1 MKIFDLNTTDVVQVM
16 RFLRRHT
23 AADSKV
29 VKKVATIVAEIRK
42 NGDRALT
49 SYIQRLDGALSPSI
63 ICSQTQLRRRA
74 AQCPRDVQRALAHAA
89 RNIER
94 FHTACLRQRETVCQV
109 EPGIQVWREFRAID
123 RVGIYVPGGRASY
136 PSTVLMGAIP
146 ARVAGCREVVVA
158 TPIVDEISPII
169 AQACVMAGV
178 DTVYAM
184 GGAHAI
190 AALAYGTEA
199 VAAVDKIV
207 GPGNRWVTEAKQQ
220 VYGAVDIDMP
230 AGPSEVMVLA
240 DTSANA
246 AHVAA
251 DMLSQLEHSPDAQA
265 VLVTTDAALIGK
277 VERELQCQMKRLSR
291 YAILKDS
298 VAISALIKAPSVVQM
313 VAMANAYAPEH
324 LEIVTRKP
332 QAILKHIRHAGSV
345 FLGPWSSE
353 PLGDYATGANHTLP
367 TNGGARAFG
376 PLGIESFG
384 KWMQVQEVTRQGF
397 KRLEKTVA
405 ALAAAEGLDAHRNA
419 VLIRSEK

>member
-1 MKIFDLNTTDVVQVM
+1 MKTFDLETTDIADVM
-16 RFLRRHT
+16 QFLGRSK
-23 AADSKV
+23 ADDQAIA
-29 VKKVATIVAEIRK
+29 KKVATIVAQVRK
-42 NGDRALT
+42 TGNRALKA
-49 SYIQRLDGALSPSI
+49 YIRTLDHAKSVSI
-63 ICSQTQLRRRA
+63 IYSAAKLRRQA
-74 AQCPRDVQRALAHAA
+74 AKCPRDVKQALAHAA

-94 FHTACLRQRETVCQV
+94 FHTSCLRRSESPCIV
-109 EPGIQVWREFRAID
+109 EPGIRVWREFRAID
-123 RVGIYVPGGRASY
+123 RVGVYVPGGRASY

-158 TPIVDEISPII
+158 TPIATEISPVV
-169 AQACVMAGV
+169 AQACLMAGV

-190 AALAYGTEA
+190 AALAYGTET
-199 VAAVDKIV
+199 VIAVDKIV

-240 DTSANA
+240 DATANA

-251 DMLSQLEHSPDAQA
+251 DMLSQLEHAPDAQA
-265 VLVTTDAALIGK
+265 VLVTTNAALIGK
-277 VERELQCQMKRLSR
+277 VERELRRQMKLLPR

-324 LEIVTRKP
+324 LEIVTRQP
-332 QAILKHIRHAGSV
+332 QAILKQIRHAGSV

-367 TNGGARAFG
+367 TNGAARAFG

-384 KWMQVQEVTRQGF
+384 KWMQVQEVSRQGF
-397 KRLEKTVA
+397 KRLEKTVTC
-405 ALAAAEGLDAHRNA
+405 LARAEGLEAHRRA
-419 VLIRSEK
+419 ITIRSEK